1 MAPKSASQTVKLP
14 PTSDPEWRAFY
25 AVENEK
31 LKQSSP
37 GSTGDWRRKR
47 IQGLWR
53 KLQLL
58 TPFLHVHSVVEQKQ
72 HDSSNPDNQSAKT
85 RSSLD
90 ASRDERKDEPA
101 PFAGAGPSV
110 QGDRNA

>member
-53 KLQLL
+53 K
-58 TPFLHVHSVVEQKQ
+58 Q